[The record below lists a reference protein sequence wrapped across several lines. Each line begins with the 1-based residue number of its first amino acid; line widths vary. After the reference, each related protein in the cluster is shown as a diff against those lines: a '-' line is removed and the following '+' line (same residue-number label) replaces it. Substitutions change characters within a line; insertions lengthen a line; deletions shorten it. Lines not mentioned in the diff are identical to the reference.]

1 MESKFH
7 ITIEMLSIMLRLRD
21 ITELLDLSIKCARIL
36 FRDTM
41 LYDVKVDAKSAQCF
55 LTAQA
60 LR

>member
-1 MESKFH
+1 MESKYYM
-7 ITIEMLSIMLRLRD
+7 TTEMLPITLRPRD
-21 ITELLDLSIKCARIL
+21 IAELLDISIKYARTL

-55 LTAQA
+55 LAAQA